1 MRSRFIRGGAA
12 FVLAGL
18 TTWQTAW
25 GQEFGFVPAVS
36 PAAASA
42 PAGGTSDQFQVLSLL
57 IEMELLADSATF
69 PYHLKTMPAEQGVEL
84 RGYLPSALIR
94 DRALAAARRVCPVP
108 VLDGLVLQRNMAL
121 PLPTRLPKD
130 VETQVR
136 QKLAEVCPEAV
147 VDVKVNESGTVQ
159 LTGMAP
165 TLQHKAACSRALRK
179 VPGVTAVRNHLEIGQ
194 GIAAHRTSHA
204 VPPEL
209 PRPFPYAGEPT
220 VAQANG
226 TVSPVT
232 VTSAARSATTEVR
245 SERPMM
251 PVPPVPPAER
261 PAPVPPLSEPPRLPA
276 VMPPPPVT
284 PAPGT
289 LASEIA
295 ERTRSTPEIQQATA
309 TESVHPG
316 TPKAP
321 ERPAAAPTKPT
332 SPPGG
337 MPFGVTP
344 IPDARSQ
351 SVMKT
356 KIHHVVGPQ
365 LRTVDLL
372 FDGRGGVT
380 LILYID
386 KDANIDHAIN
396 RIIQVPEL
404 SGYELRMDFKM
415 VQ

>member
-1 MRSRFIRGGAA
+1 MRSRFIRGSAA

-18 TTWQTAW
+18 TTWQAAW
-25 GQEFGFVPAVS
+25 GQEFGFVPAVP
-36 PAAASA
+36 PAAA
-42 PAGGTSDQFQVLSLL
+42 PAAGISDQFQALSLL

-69 PYHLKTMPAEQGVEL
+69 PYHLEAVPAEQGVEL

-159 LTGMAP
+159 LTGVAP
-165 TLQHKAACSRALRK
+165 TLQHKAKCSRALRK
-179 VPGVTAVRNHLEIGQ
+179 VPGVTAVRNYLEIGQ
-194 GIAAHRTSHA
+194 GIAVHRSSQA
-204 VPPEL
+204 VPSEL
-209 PRPFPYAGEPT
+209 PRPFPSAGEPA

-226 TVSPVT
+226 TVRPVT
-232 VTSAARSATTEVR
+232 VTSTARPATTQVR
-245 SERPMM
+245 GERPVM
-251 PVPPVPPAER
+251 PVEPVPPAER
-261 PAPVPPLSEPPRLPA
+261 PAPLPPLSEPPRRSTL
-276 VMPPPPVT
+276 MPPPPVT

-295 ERTRSTPEIQQATA
+295 ERTRSTPEIQQVAA
-309 TESVHPG
+309 TETVHG
-316 TPKAP
+316 GAAKASD
-321 ERPAAAPTKPT
+321 RPAAAPTKPT
-332 SPPGG
+332 SLPGS
-337 MPFGVTP
+337 MPFGVAP

>member
-1 MRSRFIRGGAA
+1 MRSRLIRGGAA

-25 GQEFGFVPAVS
+25 GQEFGFVPAVP
-36 PAAASA
+36 PAAAPA
-42 PAGGTSDQFQVLSLL
+42 PAAGTTDQFQVLSLL

-69 PYHLKTMPAEQGVEL
+69 PYHLKVVPVEQGVAL
-84 RGYLPSALIR
+84 RGYLPSALVR

-130 VETQVR
+130 VEIQVR

-147 VDVKVNESGTVQ
+147 VDVKVNESGTAH
-159 LTGMAP
+159 LTGMVP
-165 TLQHKAACSRALRK
+165 SLQQKAECSRALRK

-194 GIAAHRTSHA
+194 GIAAHRASP
-204 VPPEL
+204 VIPVEM
-209 PRPFPYAGEPT
+209 PRPFPPPTEPV
-220 VAQANG
+220 VAQANSS
-226 TVSPVT
+226 VSPVT
-232 VTSAARSATTEVR
+232 MTSTHRPATTQAFAER
-245 SERPMM
+245 SEV
-251 PVPPVPPAER
+251 PVPSSPSNYR
-261 PAPVPPLSEPPRLPA
+261 PAPLPPLPEPPRRST

-295 ERTRSTPEIQQATA
+295 ERTRSTPEIQQVAA
-309 TESVHPG
+309 TETASPVAAKVPD
-316 TPKAP
+316 
-321 ERPAAAPTKPT
+321 RPAAAPTKPT
-332 SPPGG
+332 PPAGS
-337 MPFGVTP
+337 MPFGVAP
-344 IPDARSQ
+344 IPDARTQ

-356 KIHHVVGPQ
+356 KIHNVVGPQ
-365 LRTVDLL
+365 LRMVDLL

-386 KDANIDHAIN
+386 KDANMDHAIN